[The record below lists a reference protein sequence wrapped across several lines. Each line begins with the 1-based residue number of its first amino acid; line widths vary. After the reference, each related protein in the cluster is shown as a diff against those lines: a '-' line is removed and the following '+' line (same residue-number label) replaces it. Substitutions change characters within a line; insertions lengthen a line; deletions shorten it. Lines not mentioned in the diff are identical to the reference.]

1 MGLTFFNLLTPVTY
15 WVLIA
20 MWSFILYFYLRRVRA
35 DWHQNS
41 LMLILFIILTI
52 DAFRTL
58 FESFYFGA
66 WYTARAGFLPMGIH
80 DFLVQPQ
87 MVIIPKLVNV
97 FAAGLIIAI
106 LFRYW
111 LPREGEEIKR
121 LERTVSRRTLELAGA
136 VEKLEAQMAHRVLT
150 EDALKKS
157 EARYADLFENSP
169 DMYALVNV
177 KTALIED
184 CNMTLAKALGYT
196 KEEIIGRP
204 AIELCHP
211 DAVEKTKNAFKVFMN
226 TGEIHN
232 KELQLQRKDGVKIEA
247 GLNVSSVR
255 DKEGRMIYSRVTLR
269 DITARKGAEALTQA
283 RLKIL
288 ETAQTPG
295 LTLEDLLQRM
305 LDEIEALTQ
314 STIGFYH
321 FMEEDQQTLSMQSW
335 STHTLASMCT
345 AEGKGRHYP
354 VAEAGIWGDCVR
366 ERRPVIHND
375 YASLPNRRGMPKGH
389 APVVRELVV
398 PILRDS
404 RIVAVIGMGNKPD
417 AYNDNDIQ
425 VVSFLGDFSWEIVNR
440 KQTERQIKESEEKI
454 KLLNYA
460 LDHVGDGAFL
470 LDIRGGFV
478 YVNQE
483 ACYSLEYEKSELTG
497 MTVYDIDPDFSPAQM
512 KEHIAVL
519 FRKGTLI
526 FESRHRTRTGQVF
539 PVEISSSP
547 IEHDGTQY
555 ILAMVRNITGRK
567 QAEKKIQNMHRELES
582 RVAERTSQLEATNRE
597 LEAFAY
603 SVSHDLR
610 APLRHIDG
618 FLGLLHEKLETS
630 LDEQGRHYMEAVS
643 RAARKMGLLID
654 DLLNF
659 SRMGRHTIS
668 LQLVELEDLVRGII
682 REHEPDTA
690 GRTIDWHIGDLP
702 KVYGDAAMLRIALD
716 NLISNALK
724 FTRPRHDETRIDI
737 GSLPGQTSKAV
748 IYVRDNGVGFDMT
761 YADKLFGVFQRLH
774 RADEFEGT
782 GIGLANVHR
791 IITRHGGRVWAE
803 GEISQGAVFYFS
815 LPQK

>member
-20 MWSFILYFYLRRVRA
+20 MWSFILYFYLRRVRT

-66 WYTARAGFLPMGIH
+66 WYTARAGLLPMGIH

-87 MVIIPKLVNV
+87 MVIIPKLLNV

-106 LFRYW
+106 LFRCW

-121 LERTVSRRTLELAGA
+121 LETTILIRTRELLGTI
-136 VEKLEAQMAHRVLT
+136 EKLETEMAHRVLT

-157 EARYADLFENSP
+157 EAKYADLFENSP
-169 DMYALVNV
+169 DMYALVNL

-184 CNMTLAKALGYT
+184 CNMTLAKALGYS
-196 KEEIIGRP
+196 KEEIIGWP
-204 AIELCHP
+204 VIKIYPP
-211 DAVEKTKNAFKVFMN
+211 DAVEEAKNAFKLFMK

-232 KELQLQRKDGVKIEA
+232 KDLQLQRKDGLKIVA

-255 DKEGRMIYSRVTLR
+255 DKEGHMIYSRITLR
-269 DITARKGAEALTQA
+269 DITARKRVEALTQA
-283 RLKIL
+283 RLKML

-305 LDEIEALTQ
+305 LDEIEALTK
-314 STIGFYH
+314 STVGFYH
-321 FMEEDQQTLSMQSW
+321 FMEDDQQTLSMQSW
-335 STHTLASMCT
+335 STHTLSSMCT

-354 VAEAGIWGDCVR
+354 VAEAGIWADCVR

-375 YASLPNRRGMPKGH
+375 YASLPNHRGIPEGH

-404 RIVAVIGMGNKPD
+404 RIVAVIGMGNKPE

-425 VVSFLGDFSWEIVNR
+425 VVSFLGDFSWEIVTR
-440 KQTERQIKESEEKI
+440 KQMEKE
-454 KLLNYA
+454 
-460 LDHVGDGAFL
+460 
-470 LDIRGGFV
+470 
-478 YVNQE
+478 
-483 ACYSLEYEKSELTG
+483 
-497 MTVYDIDPDFSPAQM
+497 
-512 KEHIAVL
+512 
-519 FRKGTLI
+519 
-526 FESRHRTRTGQVF
+526 
-539 PVEISSSP
+539 
-547 IEHDGTQY
+547 
-555 ILAMVRNITGRK
+555 
-567 QAEKKIQNMHRELES
+567 IQNMNRELES

-618 FLGLLHEKLETS
+618 FLGLLHEKLETA

-643 RAARKMGLLID
+643 KAARKMGLLID
-654 DLLNF
+654 NLLNF

-668 LQLVELEDLVRGII
+668 FQPVAPGDLVRDII
-682 REHEPDTA
+682 RDLEPDAA
-690 GRTIDWHIGDLP
+690 GRTIEWHIDDLP
-702 KVYGDAAMLRIALD
+702 KVYGDVAMLRMALN

-724 FTRPRHDETRIDI
+724 FTRPRHQARIDI
-737 GSLPGQTSKAV
+737 GSVPGQTSEAV

-803 GEISQGAVFYFS
+803 GEIDQGAVFYFS
-815 LPQK
+815 LPQKQQGGNHATH